1 MHKAVKSAGVEASTL
16 ITSVSADTG
25 SLSIRKICCARSKLS
40 KSSTGGSE
48 EEDHKIITFCVY
60 DLPGRE
66 GPDISAA
73 VV

>member
-48 EEDHKIITFCVY
+48 EENHKIITFGVH

-66 GPDISAA
+66 GLDISA
-73 VV
+73 VVV

>member
-16 ITSVSADTG
+16 ITSVNADTG

-48 EEDHKIITFCVY
+48 EGDHKIITFGVH
-60 DLPGRE
+60 DLPERE

>member
-16 ITSVSADTG
+16 ITSVNADTG
-25 SLSIRKICCARSKLS
+25 SLSIRKICCARAMVS

-48 EEDHKIITFCVY
+48 EEDHKIITFGVH

-66 GPDISAA
+66 GLDISAA

>member
-48 EEDHKIITFCVY
+48 EEDHKIITFGVH
-60 DLPGRE
+60 LPGRE

>member
-40 KSSTGGSE
+40 KSSSGRSE
-48 EEDHKIITFCVY
+48 EEDHKIITFGVH

>member
-25 SLSIRKICCARSKLS
+25 SLSIRKICCARSKLL

-48 EEDHKIITFCVY
+48 EEDHKIITFGVH

>member
-1 MHKAVKSAGVEASTL
+1 MHKAVKSVGVEASTL
-16 ITSVSADTG
+16 ITSVNADTG
-25 SLSIRKICCARSKLS
+25 SLSIRKICCARSMVS

-48 EEDHKIITFCVY
+48 EEDHKIITFGVH

-66 GPDISAA
+66 GLDISAA

>member
-16 ITSVSADTG
+16 ITSFSADTG
-25 SLSIRKICCARSKLS
+25 SLSIRKICWARSKLS

-48 EEDHKIITFCVY
+48 EEDHKIITFGVH

>member
-16 ITSVSADTG
+16 ITSVNADTG

-40 KSSTGGSE
+40 KSSTGGL
-48 EEDHKIITFCVY
+48 DLRRKITFGVH

-66 GPDISAA
+66 GLDISAA

>member
-1 MHKAVKSAGVEASTL
+1 MV
-16 ITSVSADTG
+16 
-25 SLSIRKICCARSKLS
+25 S

-48 EEDHKIITFCVY
+48 EEDHKIITFGVH

-66 GPDISAA
+66 GLDISAA

>member
-16 ITSVSADTG
+16 ITSVNADTG

-48 EEDHKIITFCVY
+48 EEDHKIITVGVL
-60 DLPGRE
+60 DLPERE

>member
-16 ITSVSADTG
+16 ITSVNADTG

-40 KSSTGGSE
+40 KSSTDGSE
-48 EEDHKIITFCVY
+48 EEDHKIITFGVH